1 MSGAK
6 FIHWFRMDLRLH
18 DVPTITTALK
28 SCSSFYPV
36 YIFDEDD
43 IKEQKIRYNKVRFI
57 IDALN
62 DINNKLQLNGGRLYV
77 FKGNPAKIFSDLFK
91 KWDISYLSYEEDV
104 QPIWKETEKSIQEV
118 CEENNVKIIKE
129 VSHTLWNLDE
139 ILNANRGQPPVTYE
153 VFCHVVDAV
162 GPPPKPEPDLNLD
175 GVLMPRDDST
185 LQDLPNEPEDLGVY
199 PECIQ
204 QKNKIWVGGEVRALE
219 HLRERLKVEEAALAD
234 GFFMPN
240 QAQPD
245 LLGPSMSLSAA
256 LSLGC
261 LSVRKLYWSLQ
272 DLHSSINPDL
282 CVSESLINQLLWR
295 EYFYAMCKNNPN
307 YGTMRENPI
316 CLNIPW
322 LTDDQKL
329 KSWTNG
335 QTGFPFID
343 AAMRQMIQEGW
354 VHHVGRNAVACFLTR
369 VDLWISWE
377 EGFKIFMKYLIDAD
391 FPVCA
396 GNWMWVSSSAFENI
410 LQCPTCISPISY
422 GRCVE
427 PSGNYIRKY
436 VPELR
441 NMPAKYIFE
450 PWLAPLSVQEQAGCI
465 IGTDYPYPI
474 VNHQE
479 AAKINRKRMDSIK
492 AGFYQ
497 KPFPLHCAPSNAME
511 TRVFMWLPEKCIENL
526 KSN

>member
-77 FKGNPAKIFSDLFK
+77 FKGNPAKIFSAFSRSGIFHTYHMK
-91 KWDISYLSYEEDV
+91 KMYNRFGKK
-104 QPIWKETEKSIQEV
+104 QK
-118 CEENNVKIIKE
+118 
-129 VSHTLWNLDE
+129 NLYKK
-139 ILNANRGQPPVTYE
+139 GQPPVTYE

-162 GPPPKPEPDLNLD
+162 SPPPRPEPDLNLD

-234 GFFMPN
+234 GFFMPT

-441 NMPAKYIFE
+441 NMPTKYIFE

-474 VNHQE
+474 VNHEE